1 MKSHSKKTNANNK
14 IKITRKFRHE
24 KHKQP
29 GQSPGTVI
37 HTGSRK
43 IEKALITLHDYDKDN
58 YNATS
63 IDNFDKAKITDSQ
76 FKWIQVCGLHDI
88 EKLKTIW
95 NHFDLHPLIQE
106 DIVNTSQRAKVESY
120 GDSIFVV
127 LRMIT
132 AKTAEPSDDDFKT
145 EQISIVL
152 GKDFVLSFQESD
164 YPIFNPVVKRMELK
178 NTNIHKFGV
187 DYLAYALI
195 DCVIDHYF
203 ESLDVI
209 GETIELIE
217 EKILDAPQ
225 SIHLKN
231 IHVLRSN
238 LIYFRKSVWSL
249 RDGINSLIRDES
261 PLISKDVKVFLRDVS
276 DHVARVIDTTENY
289 REMVL
294 SVYDMY
300 MSTLSNKM
308 NEIMKVLTII
318 ATIFI
323 PLTFIAGVYGM
334 NFNPD
339 KSPFNMPEL
348 NWVWGY
354 PFSLLLMGGVTIAM
368 WLFFKRKGWL

>member
-1 MKSHSKKTNANNK
+1 MKSHSKNNR
-14 IKITRKFRHE
+14 IKATRKFRHE

-29 GQSPGTVI
+29 GQEPGTII

-43 IEKALITLHDYDKDN
+43 IEKAIITLHDYDKDN
-58 YNATS
+58 YKATS
-63 IDNFDKAKITDSQ
+63 IDNFDKIKTADYQ
-76 FKWIQVCGLHDI
+76 FKWIQVCGLHDV

-95 NHFDLHPLIQE
+95 NHFNLHPLIQE

-120 GDSIFVV
+120 GNTIFIV

-132 AKTAEPSDDDFKT
+132 VKTSNPSDDDFKS

-152 GKDFVLSFQESD
+152 GENFVLSFQESD
-164 YPIFNPVVKRMELK
+164 YPIFNPVVKRMELR
-178 NTNIHKFGV
+178 NTNIQKFGV

-203 ESLDVI
+203 ESLDMI
-209 GETIELIE
+209 GETIESIE
-217 EKILDAPQ
+217 EKILDNPQ
-225 SIHLKN
+225 SIQLKN
-231 IHVLRSN
+231 IHVLRSS

-261 PLISKDVKVFLRDVS
+261 PLISKDVKIFLRDVS
-276 DHVARVIDTTENY
+276 DHVARVIETIENY

-300 MSTLSNKM
+300 MSALSNKM

-354 PFSLLLMGGVTIAM
+354 PFSLLLMVGVTISM